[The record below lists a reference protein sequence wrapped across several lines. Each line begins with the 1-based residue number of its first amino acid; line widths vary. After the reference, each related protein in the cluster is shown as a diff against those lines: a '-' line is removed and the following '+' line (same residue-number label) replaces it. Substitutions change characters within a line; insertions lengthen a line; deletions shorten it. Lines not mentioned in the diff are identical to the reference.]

1 MDGRKEEKKKERE
14 RELVTIFYSYLY
26 RNNIV
31 RWFDRGEESI
41 FVRCISSRRKDLKLR
56 SLTRIASL

>member
-26 RNNIV
+26 RNNMV

-41 FVRCISSRRKDLKLR
+41 FVRCI
-56 SLTRIASL
+56 TVVGERILSCEA